1 MLQRPSK
8 YETGHK
14 KNKKEEKTGHR
25 NVANSLQIQ
34 GKVVLPGDPS
44 HVGGWEH
51 GTRVYI
57 YFYNTW
63 IYLFLFWW
71 GHPNIHK
78 PSAVWWE
85 CNQHLPRNPAV
96 VITCLNLFILVVHYF
111 FGLWWFVQKST
122 PKYPQITHG
131 QSSCFPVKCHLCRW
145 QFSHEKNPNV
155 EAISQLSML
164 NDIGVKFWEPLPWL
178 STLWPAPKAT

>member
-1 MLQRPSK
+1 MLPIACK
-8 YETGHK
+8 YKGRWCYLGTHPMWAGGNTGH
-14 KNKKEEKTGHR
+14 
-25 NVANSLQIQ
+25 
-34 GKVVLPGDPS
+34 
-44 HVGGWEH
+44 
-51 GTRVYI
+51 GTIYTFIYI
-57 YFYNTW
+57 YIFYNTW

-96 VITCLNLFILVVHYF
+96 VITFLNLFILVVHYF